1 MATNFLEATGA
12 STAGYFSAVTTLI
25 SSEMVALGSSLT
37 AVSATTFTSSGS
49 FGQAI
54 WGEVE
59 LTLAT
64 SSSAVFASG
73 AFVSGWFMRSI
84 DGGTIFESTVSSS
97 AIGLPRSP
105 DFIIPL
111 SSIAYNSSSVVYGSG
126 VVKMPWSPCKVFI
139 QNNLG
144 LTFPASTNGYPL
156 IKLGPVA
163 VQY

>member
-1 MATNFLEATGA
+1 MATNFLEATGG

-25 SSEMVALGSSLT
+25 SSEMVALGSGLT
-37 AVSATTFTSSGS
+37 AISATTFTSSGS

-64 SSSAVFASG
+64 SSSAAFGSG
-73 AFVSGWFMRSI
+73 AFVGGWFLRSI
-84 DGGTIFESTVSSS
+84 DGGTIFESTSNSSN
-97 AIGLPRSP
+97 AGLPRPP

-111 SSIAYNSSSVVYGSG
+111 TSFAYNSSSVVFASG
-126 VVKMPWSPCKVFI
+126 IVKMPWSPCKVFI
-139 QNNLG
+139 QNNAG